1 MFGPY
6 RDLVGYRHSLMKL
19 RHSPFKI
26 DNIYPFHG
34 SYPLRIDVVDKLID
48 AAEMIMAGSVPYTE
62 GEMFGTHIRIYD
74 VSTAKFPCDNFN

>member
-6 RDLVGYRHSLMKL
+6 RDMVGYRHSLIKL
-19 RHSPFKI
+19 RHSPFII
-26 DNIYPFHG
+26 DNIYPSHG
-34 SYPLRIDVVDKLID
+34 SYPLHMDVVDKLID

-74 VSTAKFPCDNFN
+74 VGTAKFLCDNFN